1 LEHRPGE
8 QLDPMISPRFAQIAT
23 FARLPHYRSLDD
35 ISPLGLF
42 LGIPFDGG
50 TTFYSGAR
58 LAPTC
63 IRLESRLLRPYNKA
77 LDVYPFRI
85 LRAIDYGDIDIIP
98 TNIERTLE
106 AIEVSVREISSRN
119 IVPFIAGGD
128 HSITL
133 GVLRGI
139 SRYKPILI
147 HMDSH
152 LDYWPAYWGGE
163 RYTHGT
169 WVRRA
174 IEEGLV
180 SRVIQIGIRGPQFNK
195 EDLEYPRESTVPI
208 DIIFMDDIVSN
219 GIEWLVE
226 KMLGLEGK
234 VYISLDIDVVDP
246 AYAPGTGTREVGGFT
261 SREIIEVVRALS
273 KSNIDLVGF
282 DVVEV
287 CPLLD
292 HSKITC
298 LLAANL
304 IYEAMSVKAYHI
316 IKNEYSMRV
325 ERIASRVEKI

>member
-1 LEHRPGE
+1 MLEHRPGE

-63 IRLESRLLRPYNKA
+63 IRLESRLLRPYNRA

-195 EDLEYPRESTVPI
+195 EDLEYSRESAVPI
-208 DIIFMDDIVSN
+208 DIIFMDDIASN

-261 SREIIEVVRALS
+261 SREIIEVVRSLS

-287 CPLLD
+287 CPPLD
-292 HSKITC
+292 HSGITC

-304 IYEAMSVKAYHI
+304 IYEVMSVKAHQI
-316 IKNEYSMRV
+316 IKN
-325 ERIASRVEKI
+325 KIV

>member
-1 LEHRPGE
+1 MLEHRPGE

-63 IRLESRLLRPYNKA
+63 IRLESRLLRPYNRA

-119 IVPFIAGGD
+119 IAPFIAGGD

-195 EDLEYPRESTVPI
+195 EDLEYSRESAVPI
-208 DIIFMDDIVSN
+208 DIIFMDDIASN

-261 SREIIEVVRALS
+261 SREIIEVVRSLS

-287 CPLLD
+287 CPPLD
-292 HSKITC
+292 HSGITC

-304 IYEAMSVKAYHI
+304 IYEAMSVKAHQI
-316 IKNEYSMRV
+316 IKN
-325 ERIASRVEKI
+325 KIV

>member
-35 ISPLGLF
+35 ISPLSLF

-63 IRLESRLLRPYNKA
+63 IRLESRLLRPYNRA

-195 EDLEYPRESTVPI
+195 EDLEYSRESAVPI
-208 DIIFMDDIVSN
+208 DIIFMDDIASN

-261 SREIIEVVRALS
+261 SREIIEVVRSLS

-287 CPLLD
+287 CPPLD
-292 HSKITC
+292 HSGITC

-304 IYEAMSVKAYHI
+304 IYEAMSVKAHQI
-316 IKNEYSMRV
+316 IKN
-325 ERIASRVEKI
+325 KIV

>member
-1 LEHRPGE
+1 MLEHRPGE

-63 IRLESRLLRPYNKA
+63 IRLESRLLRPYNRA

-152 LDYWPAYWGGE
+152 LDYWLAYWGGE

-195 EDLEYPRESTVPI
+195 EDLEYSRESAVPI
-208 DIIFMDDIVSN
+208 DIIFMDDIASN

-261 SREIIEVVRALS
+261 SREIIEVVRSLS

-287 CPLLD
+287 CPPLD
-292 HSKITC
+292 HSGITC

-304 IYEAMSVKAYHI
+304 IYEAMSVKAHQI
-316 IKNEYSMRV
+316 IKN
-325 ERIASRVEKI
+325 KIV

>member
-1 LEHRPGE
+1 MEHRPGE

-63 IRLESRLLRPYNKA
+63 IRLESRLLRPYNRA

-152 LDYWPAYWGGE
+152 LDYWPAYWSGE

-195 EDLEYPRESTVPI
+195 EDLEYSRESAVPI
-208 DIIFMDDIVSN
+208 DIIFMDDIASN

-261 SREIIEVVRALS
+261 SMEIIEVVRSLS

-287 CPLLD
+287 CPPLD
-292 HSKITC
+292 HSGITC

-304 IYEAMSVKAYHI
+304 IYEAMSVKAHQI
-316 IKNEYSMRV
+316 IKN
-325 ERIASRVEKI
+325 KIV

>member
-1 LEHRPGE
+1 MEHRPGE

-63 IRLESRLLRPYNKA
+63 IRLESRLLRSYNRA

-195 EDLEYPRESTVPI
+195 EDLEYSRESAVPI
-208 DIIFMDDIVSN
+208 DIIFMDDIASN

-261 SREIIEVVRALS
+261 SREIIEVVRSLS

-287 CPLLD
+287 CPPLD
-292 HSKITC
+292 HSGITC

-304 IYEAMSVKAYHI
+304 IYEAMSVKAHQI
-316 IKNEYSMRV
+316 IKN
-325 ERIASRVEKI
+325 KIV

>member
-1 LEHRPGE
+1 MSGHRPGE
-8 QLDPMISPRFAQIAT
+8 QLDAMISPRFAQVPT

-63 IRLESRLLRPYNKA
+63 IRLESRSLRPYNKA

-106 AIEVSVREISSRN
+106 AIEASVKEISSKN

-152 LDYWPAYWGGE
+152 LDYWPAYWGRE

-180 SRVIQIGIRGPQFNK
+180 SRVIQIGIRGPQYDK
-195 EDLEYPRESTVPI
+195 EDLEYPRESAVPI
-208 DIIFMDDIVSN
+208 DIIFMDDIASN

-226 KMLGLEGK
+226 KLLGLEGK

-246 AYAPGTGTREVGGFT
+246 SYAPGTGIREVGGFT
-261 SREIIEVVRALS
+261 SREIIKVVRSLS

-287 CPLLD
+287 CPPLD
-292 HSKITC
+292 HSGITC

-316 IKNEYSMRV
+316 IKN
-325 ERIASRVEKI
+325 KK

>member
-1 LEHRPGE
+1 MLEHRPGE

-63 IRLESRLLRPYNKA
+63 IRLESRLLRPYNRA

-195 EDLEYPRESTVPI
+195 EDLEYSRESAVPI
-208 DIIFMDDIVSN
+208 DIIFMDDIASN

-261 SREIIEVVRALS
+261 SMEIIEVVRSLS

-287 CPLLD
+287 CPPLD
-292 HSKITC
+292 HSGITC

-304 IYEAMSVKAYHI
+304 IYEAMSVKAHQI
-316 IKNEYSMRV
+316 IKN
-325 ERIASRVEKI
+325 KIV

>member
-1 LEHRPGE
+1 MLEHRPGE

-50 TTFYSGAR
+50 TAFYSGAR

-63 IRLESRLLRPYNKA
+63 IRLESRLLRPYNRA

-195 EDLEYPRESTVPI
+195 EDLEYSRESAVPI
-208 DIIFMDDIVSN
+208 DIIFMDDIASN

-261 SREIIEVVRALS
+261 SREIIEVVRSLS

-287 CPLLD
+287 CPPLD
-292 HSKITC
+292 HSGITC

-304 IYEAMSVKAYHI
+304 IYEAMSVKAHQI
-316 IKNEYSMRV
+316 IKN
-325 ERIASRVEKI
+325 KIV

>member
-1 LEHRPGE
+1 MLEHRPGE

-63 IRLESRLLRPYNKA
+63 IRLESRLLRPYNRA

-195 EDLEYPRESTVPI
+195 EDLEYSRESAVPI
-208 DIIFMDDIVSN
+208 DIIFMDDIASN

-261 SREIIEVVRALS
+261 SREIIEVVRSLS

-287 CPLLD
+287 CPPLD
-292 HSKITC
+292 HSGITC

-304 IYEAMSVKAYHI
+304 IYEAMSVKAHQI
-316 IKNEYSMRV
+316 IKN
-325 ERIASRVEKI
+325 KIV

>member
-1 LEHRPGE
+1 MLEHRPGE

-63 IRLESRLLRPYNKA
+63 IRLESRLLRPYNRA

-195 EDLEYPRESTVPI
+195 EDLEYSRESAVPI
-208 DIIFMDDIVSN
+208 DIIFMDDIASN

-226 KMLGLEGK
+226 KMLRPEGK

-261 SREIIEVVRALS
+261 SREIIEVVRSLS

-287 CPLLD
+287 CPPLD
-292 HSKITC
+292 HSGITC

-304 IYEAMSVKAYHI
+304 IYEAMSVKAHQI
-316 IKNEYSMRV
+316 IKN
-325 ERIASRVEKI
+325 KIV

>member
-1 LEHRPGE
+1 MEYRPGE

-35 ISPLGLF
+35 IFPLGLF

-63 IRLESRLLRPYNKA
+63 IRLESRLLRPYNRA
-77 LDVYPFRI
+77 LDVYPFRV
-85 LRAIDYGDIDIIP
+85 LRAIDYGDVDIVP
-98 TNIERTLE
+98 TNIEKTLE
-106 AIEVSVREISSRN
+106 AIEDSVREISSRN

-139 SRYKPILI
+139 SRHKPILI

-174 IEEGLV
+174 IEEGLI
-180 SRVIQIGIRGPQFNK
+180 SRVIQVGIRGPQLSR
-195 EDLEYPRESTVPI
+195 EDLEYPRESAVPI
-208 DIIFMDDIVSN
+208 DIIFMDDIASN

-226 KMLGLEGK
+226 KMLRLEGK
-234 VYISLDIDVVDP
+234 VYISLDIDVIDP

-261 SREIIEVVRALS
+261 SREIIEVVRSLS

-287 CPLLD
+287 CPPLD
-292 HSKITC
+292 HSGITC

-316 IKNEYSMRV
+316 IKNNIRV
-325 ERIASRVEKI
+325 ERITSKAEKI

>member
-1 LEHRPGE
+1 
-8 QLDPMISPRFAQIAT
+8 MISPRFAQIAT

-63 IRLESRLLRPYNKA
+63 IRLESRLLRPYNRA

-195 EDLEYPRESTVPI
+195 EDLEYSRESAVPI
-208 DIIFMDDIVSN
+208 DIIFMDDIASN

-261 SREIIEVVRALS
+261 SREIIEVVRSLS

-287 CPLLD
+287 CPPLD
-292 HSKITC
+292 HSGITC

-304 IYEAMSVKAYHI
+304 IYEAMSVKAHQI
-316 IKNEYSMRV
+316 IKN
-325 ERIASRVEKI
+325 KIV

>member
-1 LEHRPGE
+1 MLEHRPGE

-63 IRLESRLLRPYNKA
+63 IRLESRLLRPYNRA

-195 EDLEYPRESTVPI
+195 EDLEYSRESAVPI
-208 DIIFMDDIVSN
+208 DIIFMDDIASN

-261 SREIIEVVRALS
+261 SKEIIEVVRSLS

-287 CPLLD
+287 CPPLD
-292 HSKITC
+292 HSGITC

-304 IYEAMSVKAYHI
+304 IYEAMSVKAHQI
-316 IKNEYSMRV
+316 IKN
-325 ERIASRVEKI
+325 KIV